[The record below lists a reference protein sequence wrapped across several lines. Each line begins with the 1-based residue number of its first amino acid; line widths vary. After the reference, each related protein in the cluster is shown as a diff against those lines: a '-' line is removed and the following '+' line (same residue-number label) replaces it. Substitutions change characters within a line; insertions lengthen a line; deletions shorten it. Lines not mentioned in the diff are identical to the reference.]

1 MTSEAGIRAERRV
14 TALSVVVNA
23 GLGLSKAGVGLAG
36 HSTALIADGL
46 HSLSDLASD
55 LAVLWAIRAA
65 RRPADA
71 DHHYGHQRYESLVT
85 LLVGFLL
92 IVAALYVG
100 IHSLVTL
107 GERHTGPLN
116 WWPFWVAV
124 ASILLKEV
132 LFWITR
138 TVGRSTRNR
147 AVIAN
152 AWHHRTDSFSSV
164 AAAAGIAGTLLGGPR
179 WQFLDHLTGVV
190 LAAFLVSVGVRI
202 ARDAARELSDH
213 SPDPD
218 QQRRMSAAVGSIPG
232 VNGFHAFRARRTGGL
247 VEMDIHILVDPD
259 ISVRAGHA
267 IASEVENRLLAGF
280 AEVSSVIVHV
290 EPADRRQ
297 ADRQ

>member
-14 TALSVVVNA
+14 TALSIVVNA
-23 GLGLSKAGVGLAG
+23 GLGLGKTGVGLAG

-85 LLVGFLL
+85 LFVGFLL
-92 IVAALYVG
+92 VAAALYVG

-132 LFWITR
+132 LFWLTR
-138 TVGRSTRNR
+138 TVGRRTSNR

-190 LAAFLVSVGVRI
+190 LATFLVYVGVRI
-202 ARDAARELSDH
+202 ARDAARELSDR
-213 SPDPD
+213 SPDPEE
-218 QQRRMSAAVGSIPG
+218 QQRMAAVIGSIPG
-232 VNGFHAFRARRTGGL
+232 ITGFHALRARRSGGL
-247 VEMDIHILVDPD
+247 VEVDIHVLVDGN
-259 ISVRAGHA
+259 ITVRAGHSL
-267 IASEVENRLLAGF
+267 ASEVESRLY
-280 AEVSSVIVHV
+280 AEFPEVASVVVHV
-290 EPADRRQ
+290 EPADSRPPGP
-297 ADRQ
+297 

>member
-14 TALSVVVNA
+14 TALSIVVNA
-23 GLGLSKAGVGLAG
+23 GLGLGKTGVGLAG

-85 LLVGFLL
+85 LFVGFLL
-92 IVAALYVG
+92 VAAALYVG

-132 LFWITR
+132 LFWLTR
-138 TVGRSTRNR
+138 TVGRRTSNR

-190 LAAFLVSVGVRI
+190 LATFLVYVGVRI
-202 ARDAARELSDH
+202 ARDAARELSDR
-213 SPDPD
+213 SPDPEE
-218 QQRRMSAAVGSIPG
+218 QQRMAAVIGSIPG
-232 VNGFHAFRARRTGGL
+232 ITGFHALRARRSGGL
-247 VEMDIHILVDPD
+247 VEVDIHVLVDGN
-259 ISVRAGHA
+259 ITVRAGHSL
-267 IASEVENRLLAGF
+267 ASEVESRLY
-280 AEVSSVIVHV
+280 AEFPEVASVVVHV
-290 EPADRRQ
+290 EPADSRPPGS
-297 ADRQ
+297 